1 MVSKIMKK
9 LSTATAAVA
18 LMGGTAGTAGAQELP
33 QGLSSDPA
41 IVEAAVGL
49 SSILIGGAPQLP
61 QLPGSSAQKPGAP
74 AEQGNLITALPEH
87 AQPAPEHL
95 RGPAVE
101 RPLQAKANEN
111 VTIEFNPDGTLSYDD
126 GCNAGNADYRFDERG
141 NLHVG
146 ELAETLALCDPE
158 AEADAKDLKTILQA
172 NPAVYILDRDTIA
185 LGSQGHGIEFVEAK
199 ATTIEPQEG

>member
-9 LSTATAAVA
+9 LSTATIAVA
-18 LMGGTAGTAGAQELP
+18 LMGGATGTAHAQELP

-41 IVEAAVGL
+41 IVEIAAGL
-49 SSILIGGAPQLP
+49 SSTLIGGAPQLP
-61 QLPGSSAQKPGAP
+61 GSSAQQPGAP
-74 AEQGNLITALPEH
+74 TEQGGLITALPEY

-95 RGPAVE
+95 RGPSVE

-111 VTIEFNPDGTLSYDD
+111 VTTQFSPDGTLSYGD
-126 GCNAGNADYRFDERG
+126 GCNSGNGTYHFDEQG
-141 NLHVG
+141 KLHVG
-146 ELAETLALCDPE
+146 DLAETQALCDPE
-158 AEADAKDLKTILQA
+158 ATAAAEDLKTILQA
-172 NPAVYILDRDTIA
+172 NPNVYILDRDTIA

>member
-9 LSTATAAVA
+9 LSTATIAVA
-18 LMGGTAGTAGAQELP
+18 LMGGATGTAQAQELS

-41 IVEAAVGL
+41 IVESAAGL
-49 SSILIGGAPQLP
+49 SSILIGGAPA
-61 QLPGSSAQKPGAP
+61 LPGSSAQQPGAP
-74 AEQGNLITALPEH
+74 AKQGGLITALPEH

-146 ELAETLALCDPE
+146 ELAETLALCDPD

-172 NPAVYILDRDTIA
+172 NPAAYILDRDTIA